1 MKKLLNLILITIS
14 ATVAHSATV
23 NWGVTGVGDSFI
35 VDSTGAAL
43 AANSLVRIGF
53 FSLTDSQILALAEP
67 TPANISALNS
77 SFVEWDSSRIGAGNG
92 GAPGVFDKA
101 SSRLLSTFAP
111 GGGVQLYMWF
121 LKSTNNSSNALSI
134 SSGVQQA
141 IVYRNKL
148 NDPDWAVPTSDLA
161 FPTNA
166 DTSDIGA
173 PGGGLRSGSVVLAG
187 NFLPN
192 SSPGATF
199 NGGPSSAIQLAAS
212 VPEPTSAFLVAVGA
226 AGLMMRRRRQ
236 S

>member
-1 MKKLLNLILITIS
+1 MKKVFALILTTIS

-43 AANSLVRIGF
+43 ATNSLVRIGF
-53 FSLTDSQILALAEP
+53 FNLTDSQIIALAAP
-67 TPANISALNS
+67 TPGNLSALDAA
-77 SFVEWDSSRIGAGNG
+77 FVEWDSARIGAGNG
-92 GAPGVFDKA
+92 GTPGVFDKS
-101 SSRLLSTFAP
+101 SSRLLNTFAP
-111 GGGVQLYMWF
+111 GAGAQLYMWF

-134 SSGVQQA
+134 SSGVEQA

-148 NDPDWAVPTSDLA
+148 NDSDWSVPTSDIA
-161 FPTNA
+161 FPANA

-173 PGGGLRSGSVVLAG
+173 PGGALRSGSVVLAG
-187 NFLPN
+187 NFLSS
-192 SSPGATF
+192 SSPGATY
-199 NGGPSSAIQLAAS
+199 NGGPSSAVQL
-212 VPEPTSAFLVAVGA
+212 VPEPTSAFLIAVGA